1 MTHTESYFEL
11 IMPIS
16 NNASQ
21 NRMTKTTIRL
31 DSREAQKR
39 QQYKTVTSTNN
50 NNIDYSPYN
59 DAVVRTQ
66 PTSITVQI

>member
-1 MTHTESYFEL
+1 
-11 IMPIS
+11 
-16 NNASQ
+16 
-21 NRMTKTTIRL
+21 MTKTTIRL